1 MKKLFGCILSLV
13 VAVMLVFT
21 PAEHVYAQ
29 GLGLSVSSSSV
40 AVGKTVKVTVSMPSG
55 YFGTVVISSSDEG
68 VLSNGGDGVANIGD
82 AAGYPTSQ
90 SFSFTAKAAGSCTIK
105 AYCTVVGDA
114 EGNDAGGIITGASTK
129 VTVTSA
135 SSNNDSNSNKDNKDN
150 SGSNTGNDNNANK
163 DNENKEEKKSSNA
176 SLGSLVISAGT
187 LSPEFSAATKDYTAT
202 VDYSCSS
209 LAVTA
214 NPADSKASVTSVT
227 GNDSLEVGENTVSV
241 VVTAEDGSTSTY
253 NIVVTRRAEDD
264 PENADKQDNWKKF
277 DINGTEW
284 TMVNDIPE
292 DVVPEGFE
300 HSKTVID
307 GLEYNTLH
315 GTFGDITLVYLQ
327 SESGNGLFVYD
338 AAQNAAYEFVRI
350 NSESHFI
357 VVLLPKVDDVPEGYN
372 EISLSIEG
380 KGVATAYQTKAEK
393 KDDQTKDF
401 YLVYAM
407 NDNGESGWYTYDSV
421 DGTYMRNELSTP
433 TVAQEENDTTKSELV
448 PGIANKYLVLA
459 AILVLIIIILLLLLI
474 VSAVKNRK
482 YKAMDYHDD
491 DVDDAA
497 EDVSNEALEET
508 TDETADEIA
517 DELEEEVTEEP
528 LDEVAEEA
536 AEESVDE
543 VAEEAAEESVDEVA
557 GEAAEESA
565 GEAAEETADEAVEES
580 ADEVAEETAEDAAD
594 EQKMATDENISN
606 ASYVGRTVEI
616 TPDSKKAVENENSEF
631 DLKDDSRQENV
642 SDTENDADEDALKN
656 QLQMALDGFV
666 NEGNKPSETI
676 DSSAKDDNEDDSE
689 DDDLQFID
697 LN

>member
-13 VAVMLVFT
+13 MAVMLVFT

-90 SFSFTAKAAGSCTIK
+90 SFSFTAKAVGSCTIK

-114 EGNDAGGIITGASTK
+114 EANDAGGIITGASTK

-150 SGSNTGNDNNANK
+150 SGSNTGNDSNANK

-277 DINGTEW
+277 DINGIEW
-284 TMVNDIPE
+284 TIVNDIPE

-380 KGVATAYQTKAEK
+380 KGVATAYQTKGEK
-393 KDDQTKDF
+393 NDDQTKDF

-421 DGTYMRNELSTP
+421 DGTYMRTELSTP

-459 AILVLIIIILLLLLI
+459 AILVLIIIILALLLLVVI
-474 VSAVKNRK
+474 VKNKKRTANEVNDEEDDTK
-482 YKAMDYHDD
+482 EFDIEENDIEANDD
-491 DVDDAA
+491 DAQ
-497 EDVSNEALEET
+497 ES
-508 TDETADEIA
+508 
-517 DELEEEVTEEP
+517 
-528 LDEVAEEA
+528 
-536 AEESVDE
+536 AEESQIDE
-543 VAEEAAEESVDEVA
+543 IQEPAEESQIDEIQKP
-557 GEAAEESA
+557 AEESQID
-565 GEAAEETADEAVEES
+565 EIQKPAEESQVDEIREPAEES
-580 ADEVAEETAEDAAD
+580 GEESQIAEILES
-594 EQKMATDENISN
+594 DENTESTEASD

-616 TPDSKKAVENENSEF
+616 TSDLKKTAENKKSDFDSKEAS
-631 DLKDDSRQENV
+631 DQENAADD
-642 SDTENDADEDALKN
+642 DTLKN
-656 QLQMALDGFV
+656 QVQMALDGFV
-666 NEGNKPSETI
+666 NEENKQSEVI

>member
-13 VAVMLVFT
+13 MAVMLVFT

-90 SFSFTAKAAGSCTIK
+90 SFSFTAKAVGSCTIK

-114 EGNDAGGIITGASTK
+114 EGNDAGGTITGASTK

-135 SSNNDSNSNKDNKDN
+135 SSNNDSNSNKDN
-150 SGSNTGNDNNANK
+150 SGSNTGNDSNANK

-307 GLEYNTLH
+307 GLEYNTLR

-338 AAQNAAYEFVRI
+338 AAQNTAYEFVRI

-357 VVLLPKVDDVPEGYN
+357 VVLLPKVDNVPEGYN

-380 KGVATAYQTKAEK
+380 KGVATAYQTKGEK
-393 KDDQTKDF
+393 SDDQTKDF

-421 DGTYMRNELSTP
+421 DGTYMRTELSTP

-459 AILVLIIIILLLLLI
+459 AILVLVIFILLLLLI
-474 VSAVKNRK
+474 VSAVKNRR
-482 YKAMDYHDD
+482 YKAVDDEEDD
-491 DVDDAA
+491 DSDA
-497 EDVSNEALEET
+497 EDVSNVALDEA

-517 DELEEEVTEEP
+517 EEAVEEP
-528 LDEVAEEA
+528 AGEVAEET
-536 AEESVDE
+536 
-543 VAEEAAEESVDEVA
+543 AEEAVEEPTGETAEET
-557 GEAAEESA
+557 AEEAVEETA
-565 GEAAEETADEAVEES
+565 GEAAEETTE
-580 ADEVAEETAEDAAD
+580 

-616 TPDSKKAVENENSEF
+616 TSDLKKTAENEKTDFDSKEAS
-631 DLKDDSRQENV
+631 DQENAADD
-642 SDTENDADEDALKN
+642 DTLKN
-656 QLQMALDGFV
+656 QVQMALDGFV